1 LPWPD
6 SRRNYEGMDVL
17 PLPPHPDLSQYEKR
31 AKELVVAAGSA
42 DPGAVHSWATQWL
55 EALAE
60 LLGVSIT
67 PFVRHSFDRAVSAI
81 EDSVRKSPRPFAL
94 ANAQVLIA
102 RAHGFESW
110 AAFAAAV
117 DPPAETDPVRREFE
131 AAADAVVNGD
141 LVTLESLIRRNP
153 DLVHARSFRVHG
165 ATLLHYVAA
174 NGVEDFRQK
183 TPPNALAVARF
194 LLEAGAE
201 VDGLAN
207 TYGGDKYQT
216 TMNLLV
222 SSTHPAEA
230 GLQAPLV
237 HLLLDFGA
245 AINGL
250 EGDGSPLVTARAFG
264 YGESADALAG
274 RGARIDNVI
283 TAAAVGRLDLV
294 QSFVVDPATLRA
306 GVPVQGPLWFTWPE
320 GAQAQ
325 IELALVWACKFG
337 RGPVAKHLLDQCV
350 DPAARDN
357 DAMTA
362 LHWAAAGRCMD
373 LISLLI
379 GGGAPLEVRNT
390 WGGTVLDSTVYFA
403 VNQPLT
409 TSCSSHGYPAVI
421 ETLLAAGADPAA
433 VTPFPTG
440 DRELDGVLRRY
451 GAGRDQPPEGARAS
465 QDSAL

>member
-1 LPWPD
+1 
-6 SRRNYEGMDVL
+6 MDVL
-17 PLPPHPDLSQYEKR
+17 PLPPRPDLSQYEKR
-31 AKELVVAAGSA
+31 ARDLVAAAGSF
-42 DPGAVHSWATQWL
+42 DPGAVHGWSTEWL
-55 EALAE
+55 ETLAG
-60 LLGVSIT
+60 LLGVSLT
-67 PFVRHSFDRAVSAI
+67 PFVRHSFDRAVGAI
-81 EDSVRKSPRPFAL
+81 EDGVRESPRPFAL
-94 ANAQVLIA
+94 ADARALIA

-117 DPPAETDPVRREFE
+117 EPPAQTDPAWREFE
-131 AAADAVVNGD
+131 AAADAVVTGD
-141 LVTLESLIRRNP
+141 LATLESLVRRNP
-153 DLVHARSFRVHG
+153 DLVHARSSRVHG

-250 EGDGSPLVTARAFG
+250 DDDGSPLVTALAFG
-264 YGESADALAG
+264 YSESADALAG

-294 QSFVVDPATLRA
+294 RSFVVDPATLRA
-306 GVPVQGPLWFTWPE
+306 GVPVQGPLWFVWPQ
-320 GAQAQ
+320 GARAQ
-325 IELALVWACKFG
+325 IELALVWACRFG
-337 RGPVAKHLLDQCV
+337 RAPVAKFLLDLGV
-350 DPAARDN
+350 GPAAKDG

-362 LHWAAAGRCMD
+362 LHWAAASRC
-373 LISLLI
+373 LEVVKLLLAK
-379 GGGAPLEVRNT
+379 GAPLELRNT

-403 VNQPLT
+403 LNQPMT
-409 TSCSSHGYPAVI
+409 TPSSTHDYPAVI
-421 ETLLAAGADPAA
+421 EALLGAGADPAA

-440 DRELDGVLRRY
+440 DPNLDGVLLRH

-465 QDSAL
+465 

>member
-1 LPWPD
+1 
-6 SRRNYEGMDVL
+6 MDVL

-42 DPGAVHSWATQWL
+42 DPGAVHTLATEWL
-55 EALAE
+55 ENLAR
-60 LLGVSIT
+60 LLGVPIT
-67 PFVRHSFDRAVSAI
+67 PFVQHSFDRAVSAI
-81 EDSVRKSPRPFAL
+81 EDSVRNAPRPFAL
-94 ANAQVLIA
+94 ADAQFLIA

-110 AAFAAAV
+110 PAFAAAV
-117 DPPAETDPVRREFE
+117 EPPVETDPVRREFE

-141 LVTLESLIRRNP
+141 LATLESLVRGTP
-153 DLVHARSFRVHG
+153 DLVHARSYRVHG

-222 SSTHPAEA
+222 SSTHPADA
-230 GLQAPLV
+230 GLQAPLA

-250 EGDGSPLVTARAFG
+250 EDDGSPLVTALAFG
-264 YGESADALAG
+264 YSESAEALAA

-283 TAAAVGRLDLV
+283 TAAAVGRLELV
-294 QSFVVDPATLRA
+294 RSFVVDPATLRA
-306 GVPVQGPLWFTWPE
+306 GTPVQGPLWFVWPV
-320 GAQAQ
+320 GARAQ
-325 IELALVWACKFG
+325 IELALVWASRFG
-337 RGPVAKHLLDQCV
+337 REPVVRFLLDQGV
-350 DPAARDN
+350 DPGARDS
-357 DAMTA
+357 DSMTA
-362 LHWAAAGRCMD
+362 LHWAAAARCMD
-373 LISLLI
+373 LVAMLI
-379 GGGAPLEVRNT
+379 ERGAPLEVRNT

-409 TSCSSHGYPAVI
+409 TPCSSHGYPAVI
-421 ETLLAAGADPAA
+421 EALLTAGAAPGA
-433 VTPFPTG
+433 VAPFPTG
-440 DRELDGVLRRY
+440 DGELDGVLRRH
-451 GAGRDQPPEGARAS
+451 GAGRNQPPEGARAS

>member
-1 LPWPD
+1 
-6 SRRNYEGMDVL
+6 MDVL
-17 PLPPHPDLSQYEKR
+17 PLPPRPDLSQYEKR

-42 DPGAVHSWATQWL
+42 DPGAVHGWATEWL
-55 EALAE
+55 ETLAR
-60 LLGVSIT
+60 LRGVSIT
-67 PFVRHSFDRAVSAI
+67 PFVRHSFDRAVSAL
-81 EDSVRKSPRPFAL
+81 EDRVRKSPRPLAL
-94 ANAQVLIA
+94 ADAQFLIA

-110 AAFAAAV
+110 PAFAAAV
-117 DPPAETDPVRREFE
+117 EPPVETDLVRREFE

-141 LVTLESLIRRNP
+141 LATLQSLVRRNP
-153 DLVHARSFRVHG
+153 DLVKARSSRLHG

-183 TPPNALAVARF
+183 TPPNALAVARL

-201 VDGLAN
+201 VDGLAD
-207 TYGGDKYQT
+207 TYGGGKYQT

-222 SSTHPAEA
+222 SSTHPAEV

-250 EGDGSPLVTARAFG
+250 DDDDSPLVTALAFG
-264 YGESADALAG
+264 YGESAEALAA
-274 RGARIDNVI
+274 RGARIDNLV

-294 QSFVVDPATLRA
+294 QSFVVDAGTLSA
-306 GVPVQGPLWFTWPE
+306 GVPVRAPGWFSWPK
-320 GAQAQ
+320 GAKAQ
-325 IELALVWACKFG
+325 IELALVWACRFG
-337 RGPVAKHLLDQCV
+337 REEVAQFLLDQGV
-350 DPAARDN
+350 DPAARDS
-357 DAMTA
+357 DSMTA

-373 LISLLI
+373 LVMLLI
-379 GGGAPLEVRNT
+379 GRGAPLEVRNT

-403 VNQPLT
+403 VTQPLT
-409 TSCSSHGYPAVI
+409 TPCSSHGYPAVI
-421 ETLLAAGADPAA
+421 EALLAAGADPAA
-433 VTPFPTG
+433 VTPLPTG
-440 DRELDGVLRRY
+440 DEELDGVLRRH

>member
-1 LPWPD
+1 MPRQEFP
-6 SRRNYEGMDVL
+6 RNYGSMDVL
-17 PLPPHPDLSQYEKR
+17 PLPPRPDLSQYEKR
-31 AKELVVAAGSA
+31 ARELVIAAA
-42 DPGAVHSWATQWL
+42 ADDPGAVARWATEWL
-55 EALAE
+55 DTLTR

-67 PFVRHSFDRAVSAI
+67 PFVRHSFDRAVGAV
-81 EDSVRKSPRPFAL
+81 EERVRESPRPFAL
-94 ANAQVLIA
+94 ADAQSLIA
-102 RAHGFESW
+102 LAHGFESW
-110 AAFAAAV
+110 AAFASAV
-117 DPPAETDPVRREFE
+117 EPPDTDPVRRAFE
-131 AAADAVVNGD
+131 AAADAVVTGD
-141 LVTLESLIRRNP
+141 LATLESLVRRNP
-153 DLVHARSFRVHG
+153 ELVRARSSRVHG

-183 TPPNALAVARF
+183 TPPNVLAVARF

-250 EGDGSPLVTARAFG
+250 DDEGSPLVTALAFG
-264 YGESADALAG
+264 YAESADGLAG

-294 QSFVVDPATLRA
+294 RSFVVDPATLRA
-306 GVPVQGPLWFTWPE
+306 GVPLQGPLWFRWPE
-320 GAQAQ
+320 GARAQ
-325 IELALVWACKFG
+325 IELALVWASRFG
-337 RGPVAKHLLDQCV
+337 RAPVARFLLDQGV
-350 DPAARDN
+350 DPAARDG

-362 LHWAAAGRCMD
+362 LHWAAASRCME
-373 LISLLI
+373 LVKLLLEK
-379 GGGAPLEVRNT
+379 GAPLEARNT

-403 VNQPLT
+403 VNQPMT
-409 TSCSSHGYPAVI
+409 TPCASHDYAAVA

-440 DRELDGVLRRY
+440 EPKLDGVLLRY
-451 GAGRDQPPEGARAS
+451 GAVREQPPEGARAS
-465 QDSAL
+465 

>member
-1 LPWPD
+1 
-6 SRRNYEGMDVL
+6 MDVL
-17 PLPPHPDLSQYEKR
+17 PLPPRPNLSQYQER

-42 DPGAVHSWATQWL
+42 DPGAVHRWVTEWL
-55 EALAE
+55 DTLAR

-67 PFVRHSFDRAVSAI
+67 PFVQHSFDRAVESL
-81 EDSVRKSPRPFAL
+81 EERVRNAEAPFTL
-94 ANAQVLIA
+94 ADAQVLIA

-110 AAFAAAV
+110 AAFTAAV
-117 DPPAETDPVRREFE
+117 APPAETDPVRREFE

-141 LVTLESLIRRNP
+141 LAALESLVRNNP
-153 DLVHARSFRVHG
+153 DLVHARSSRVHG

-183 TPPNALAVARF
+183 TPPNALQVARF

-207 TYGGDKYQT
+207 TYGGDQYQT
-216 TMNLLV
+216 TLNLLV

-230 GLQAPLV
+230 GLQPPLV

-250 EGDGSPLVTARAFG
+250 DDEGSPLVTALAFG

-274 RGARIDNVI
+274 RGARSDNVI
-283 TAAAVGRLDLV
+283 TAAAIGRLDLV
-294 QSFVVDPATLRA
+294 RRFVADPATLRA
-306 GVPVQGPLWFTWPE
+306 GVPVQGPLWFNWPE
-320 GAQAQ
+320 GARAQ
-325 IELALVWACKFG
+325 IELALVWACRFG
-337 RGPVAKHLLDQCV
+337 REPVARFLLDQGV
-350 DPAARDN
+350 DPAARDG

-362 LHWAAAGRCMD
+362 LHWAAASRCME
-373 LISLLI
+373 LVKLLLAKD
-379 GGGAPLEVRNT
+379 APLEVRNA

-403 VNQPLT
+403 VNQPVT
-409 TSCSSHGYPAVI
+409 TPCSSQDYPAVI
-421 ETLLAAGADPAA
+421 EALLDAGADATA

-440 DRELDGVLRRY
+440 NPKLDGVLRRH
-451 GAGRDQPPEGARAS
+451 GAESDQPPEGARAS
-465 QDSAL
+465 

>member
-1 LPWPD
+1 
-6 SRRNYEGMDVL
+6 MDVL
-17 PLPPHPDLSQYEKR
+17 PLPPRPNLSQYEQR

-42 DPGAVHSWATQWL
+42 DPGAVHSWAADWL
-55 EALAE
+55 EALAG

-67 PFVRHSFDRAVSAI
+67 PFVRHSFDRAVAAI
-81 EDSVRKSPRPFAL
+81 EDSVRKAPRPFAL
-94 ANAQVLIA
+94 ADAQYLIA

-110 AAFAAAV
+110 LAFAAAV
-117 DPPAETDPVRREFE
+117 EPPVETDPVRHDFE

-141 LVTLESLIRRNP
+141 LATLEYMLRRNP
-153 DLVHARSFRVHG
+153 DLAHARSFRVHR

-183 TPPNALAVARF
+183 TPPNALAVARC

-222 SSTHPAEA
+222 SSTHPAEK

-250 EGDGSPLVTARAFG
+250 EDDGSPLVTALAFG
-264 YGESADALAG
+264 YLESADALAE
-274 RGARIDNVI
+274 RGARVDNVI
-283 TAAAVGRLDLV
+283 TAAAAGRLDLV
-294 QSFVVDPATLRA
+294 RNFVVDPATLRA
-306 GVPVQGPLWFTWPE
+306 GVPVQGPLWFIWPE
-320 GAQAQ
+320 GARAQ
-325 IELALVWACKFG
+325 IELALVWACRFG
-337 RGPVAKHLLDQCV
+337 RGPVAKHLLDLGV
-350 DPAARDN
+350 DPGARDR
-357 DAMTA
+357 DSMTA
-362 LHWAAAGRCMD
+362 LHWAAAGRCLD
-373 LISLLI
+373 LVRLLI
-379 GGGAPLEVRNT
+379 GRGAPLEVRNT

-409 TSCSSHGYPAVI
+409 TPCSSEGYPAVM
-421 ETLLAAGADPAA
+421 EALLAAGAEPGE

-451 GAGRDQPPEGARAS
+451 GAGRGQPPEGTRAS

>member
-1 LPWPD
+1 
-6 SRRNYEGMDVL
+6 V
-17 PLPPHPDLSQYEKR
+17 
-31 AKELVVAAGSA
+31 
-42 DPGAVHSWATQWL
+42 T
-55 EALAE
+55 
-60 LLGVSIT
+60 
-67 PFVRHSFDRAVSAI
+67 
-81 EDSVRKSPRPFAL
+81 
-94 ANAQVLIA
+94 
-102 RAHGFESW
+102 
-110 AAFAAAV
+110 
-117 DPPAETDPVRREFE
+117 
-131 AAADAVVNGD
+131 GD
-141 LVTLESLIRRNP
+141 LAALESLVRRNP
-153 DLVHARSFRVHG
+153 DLVHARSSRVHG

-250 EGDGSPLVTARAFG
+250 DDDASPLLTALAFD
-264 YGESADALAG
+264 YGESAEALAR
-274 RGARIDNVI
+274 RGAHTDDVV
-283 TAAAVGRLDLV
+283 TAAALGRLDLV
-294 QSFVVDPATLRA
+294 RRFVGDPVTLRT
-306 GVPVQGPLWFTWPE
+306 GIPLKGPSWFTWPR
-320 GAQAQ
+320 GPKAQ

-337 RGPVAKHLLDQCV
+337 REPVAKFLLDQGV
-350 DPAARDN
+350 DPAAKDG

-373 LISLLI
+373 LVILLL
-379 GGGAPLEVRNT
+379 GKGAPLEVRNT
-390 WGGTVLDSTVYFA
+390 WGGTVLDSTVWFA
-403 VNQPLT
+403 VNSPRT
-409 TSCSSHGYPAVI
+409 TPCSSQGYPAVI
-421 ETLLAAGADPAA
+421 DALLAAGANAAA

-440 DRELDGVLRRY
+440 IGELDGILRRH
-451 GAGRDQPPEGARAS
+451 GAVPDQSPEGGRAS
-465 QDSAL
+465 

>member
-1 LPWPD
+1 
-6 SRRNYEGMDVL
+6 MDVL
-17 PLPPHPDLSQYEKR
+17 PLPPRPNLSQYEKR

-42 DPGAVHSWATQWL
+42 DPGAVHSWATGWL
-55 EALAE
+55 ETLAR
-60 LLGVSIT
+60 LLEVSIT

-81 EDSVRKSPRPFAL
+81 EDSVRKSPGPFAL
-94 ANAQVLIA
+94 ADAQLLIA

-110 AAFAAAV
+110 PAFAAAV
-117 DPPAETDPVRREFE
+117 EPPVETDLVRREFE

-141 LVTLESLIRRNP
+141 LATLESLVRRNP
-153 DLVHARSFRVHG
+153 DLVRARSFRVHG

-183 TPPNALAVARF
+183 TPPNALAIARF

-207 TYGGDKYQT
+207 TYGGGKYQT

-222 SSTHPAEA
+222 SSTHPADA

-237 HLLLDFGA
+237 HLLLDYGA

-250 EGDGSPLVTARAFG
+250 EDEGSPLVTALAFG
-264 YGESADALAG
+264 YGESADVLAG

-283 TAAAVGRLDLV
+283 TAAAVDRLDLV
-294 QSFVVDPATLRA
+294 RSFVVDPATLRA
-306 GVPVQGPLWFTWPE
+306 GVPRQGPLWFTWPE
-320 GAQAQ
+320 GARAQ
-325 IELALVWACKFG
+325 IELALVWACRFG
-337 RGPVAKHLLDQCV
+337 REEVAQFLLDQGV
-350 DPAARDN
+350 DPAARDG
-357 DAMTA
+357 DSMTA

-373 LISLLI
+373 LVTLLI
-379 GGGAPLEVRNT
+379 GRGAPLEVRNT

-403 VNQPLT
+403 VNQPLST
-409 TSCSSHGYPAVI
+409 PCSSHDYPSVI
-421 ETLLAAGADPAA
+421 EALLAAGADAGA
-433 VTPFPTG
+433 VTPFPTR
-440 DRELDGVLRRY
+440 DPKLNGVLRRH
-451 GAGRDQPPEGARAS
+451 GAGPDQPPEGARAS

>member
-1 LPWPD
+1 MPWPEF
-6 SRRNYEGMDVL
+6 RRNYDGMDVL
-17 PLPPHPDLSQYEKR
+17 PLPPHPHLSQYEQR
-31 AKELVVAAGSA
+31 AEELVVAAGSA
-42 DPGAVHSWATQWL
+42 DPGAVHAWATEWL
-55 EALAE
+55 ETLAG

-67 PFVRHSFDRAVSAI
+67 PFVRHSFDRAVGAI
-81 EDSVRKSPRPFAL
+81 EDQVRSSPRPFAPADARSL
-94 ANAQVLIA
+94 VAQ
-102 RAHGFESW
+102 AHGFESW
-110 AAFAAAV
+110 AVFAAALK
-117 DPPAETDPVRREFE
+117 PPLETDPAGREFE
-131 AAADAVVNGD
+131 AAADAVVTGD
-141 LVTLESLIRRNP
+141 LATLESLVRRNP
-153 DLVHARSFRVHG
+153 DLVRARSSRVHG

-194 LLEAGAE
+194 LLEAGAL

-207 TYGGDKYQT
+207 TYGGDQYQT

-250 EGDGSPLVTARAFG
+250 DDDGSPLVTALAFG
-264 YGESADALAG
+264 YGESAGALAG

-294 QSFVVDPATLRA
+294 RSFVVDPATLRG
-306 GVPVQGPLWFTWPE
+306 GVPLQGPRWFIWPE
-320 GAQAQ
+320 GARAQ
-325 IELALVWACKFG
+325 IELALVWACRFG
-337 RGPVAKHLLDQCV
+337 REPVARFLLDRGV
-350 DPAARDN
+350 DPAARDA

-362 LHWAAAGRCMD
+362 LHWAAASRCRG
-373 LISLLI
+373 LVKLLLEK
-379 GGGAPLEVRNT
+379 GAPLEVRNT

-403 VNQPLT
+403 IHQPT
-409 TSCSSHGYPAVI
+409 ATPCSSHDYLAVI
-421 ETLLAAGADPAA
+421 EALLGAGADAGA

-440 DRELDGVLRRY
+440 DPELDEVLRRHRR
-451 GAGRDQPPEGARAS
+451 GGDQPPEGARAS
-465 QDSAL
+465 